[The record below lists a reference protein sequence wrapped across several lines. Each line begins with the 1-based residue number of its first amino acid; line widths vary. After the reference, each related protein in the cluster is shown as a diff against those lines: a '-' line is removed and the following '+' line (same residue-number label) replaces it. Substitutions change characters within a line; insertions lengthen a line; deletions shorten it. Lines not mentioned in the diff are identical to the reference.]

1 MFKREWWDVNN
12 PGRGIMVDEYSRTY
26 VNVTCKLKSNEPFV
40 LACQVEQVFYIKDI
54 YKESFLAV
62 CSKDRASKLLQ
73 YAASRR
79 GKGWKRRCSRTIP
92 TKCFTLSSIGFYKW
106 FGQ

>member
-1 MFKREWWDVNN
+1 MGNRDYYGVLIDIIELRYMGGNKIVMFKCEWWDVNT
-12 PGRGIMVDEYSRTY
+12 PGKGIMVDEYGRTH

-40 LACQVEQVFYIKDI
+40 LACQVEQVFYIKYI

-79 GKGWKRRCSRTIP
+79 
-92 TKCFTLSSIGFYKW
+92 
-106 FGQ
+106 